1 MKNNNSFFFKSNDWN
16 SNVVR
21 TCKYWY
27 VWFGSTKSYI
37 CLVIIGYDIVCKLIN
52 FVSNDLQPLFISN
65 TCMAWRSSGI
75 LIYMDKFYQIL
86 QMNLILMQYTLLYA
100 SNKRKM
106 VLVKSHVKKC
116 LYEGVVYIS
125 VTLLWMANTIA
136 TYRVE
141 FIFISI

>member
-1 MKNNNSFFFKSNDWN
+1 MKNNNSFFKLNDWN
-16 SNVVR
+16 SNAVR

-27 VWFGSTKSYI
+27 VWFGCAKSYI
-37 CLVIIGYDIVCKLIN
+37 CWVIIGYDIVCKVIN
-52 FVSNDLQPLFISN
+52 IVSKDLQPLFISN

-75 LIYMDKFYQIL
+75 LISMDKFYQIL
-86 QMNLILMQYTLLYA
+86 QMNLILMQYTLIYA

-106 VLVKSHVKKC
+106 VLVKTMSNKC